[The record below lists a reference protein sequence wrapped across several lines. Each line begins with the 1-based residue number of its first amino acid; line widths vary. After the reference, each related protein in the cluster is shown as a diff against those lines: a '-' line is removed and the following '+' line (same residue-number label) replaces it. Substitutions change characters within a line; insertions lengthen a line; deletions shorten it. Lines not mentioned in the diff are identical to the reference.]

1 MNQDALKRNAAEA
14 ALRLIEP
21 LLTPDSIVGVGTGST
36 ANYFIEG
43 LQTIRHHFAAAVSSS
58 EASAERL
65 ESAGIRVVDLNEA
78 ETLAVYVDGAD
89 EVALGRE
96 LIKGGGG
103 ALTREKIV
111 AAAADRFI
119 CIVDESKRV
128 STLGAFPLPVEV
140 IPMAR
145 RLVADRLRDLGGDP
159 VLRAEVVTDNG
170 NQILDVHGLAIDAPA
185 TLETRINNIPG
196 VVENGIFAVSTR
208 PHTVLVATP
217 AGVVR
222 SHSPASAAG
231 HPFDA
236 LVDQS
241 GKTP

>member
-21 LLTPDSIVGVGTGST
+21 LLTPTSIVGVGTGST
-36 ANYFIEG
+36 ANFFIEG
-43 LQTIRHHFAAAVSSS
+43 LQTIRHRFAAAVSSS

-65 ESAGIRVVDLNEA
+65 ESAGIRVIDLNETEA
-78 ETLAVYVDGAD
+78 LAVYVDGAD
-89 EVALGRE
+89 EVAPGRE

-128 STLGAFPLPVEV
+128 PTLGAFPLPVEV

-159 VLRAEVVTDNG
+159 VLRADVTDNG

-185 TLETRINNIPG
+185 TLEARINNIPG
-196 VVENGIFAVSTR
+196 VVENGIFASTR
-208 PHTVLVATP
+208 PHTVLLATP
-217 AGVVR
+217 TRIVR
-222 SHSPASAAG
+222 SGSLPRTS
-231 HPFDA
+231 
-236 LVDQS
+236 
-241 GKTP
+241 

>member
-14 ALRLIEP
+14 ALGLIEP
-21 LLTPDSIVGVGTGST
+21 LLTPNSIVGVGTGST
-36 ANYFIEG
+36 ANFFIEG
-43 LQTIRHHFAAAVSSS
+43 LQTIRHRFAAAVSSS

-65 ESAGIRVVDLNEA
+65 ESAGIRVIDLNEA

-89 EVALGRE
+89 EVAPGRE

-128 STLGAFPLPVEV
+128 STLGTFPLPVEV

-159 VLRAEVVTDNG
+159 VLRANVTDND
-170 NQILDVHGLAIDAPA
+170 NQILDIHGLTIDDPA
-185 TLETRINNIPG
+185 ALETRINNIPG
-196 VVENGIFAVSTR
+196 VVENGIFAASTR
-208 PHTVLVATP
+208 PHTVLLATP
-217 AGVVR
+217 TRIVR
-222 SHSPASAAG
+222 SGSLSRT
-231 HPFDA
+231 
-236 LVDQS
+236 S
-241 GKTP
+241 

>member
-21 LLTPDSIVGVGTGST
+21 LLTPDGTVGVGTGST

-65 ESAGIRVVDLNEA
+65 ESAGIRVIDLNEA

-89 EVALGRE
+89 EVAPGRE

-159 VLRAEVVTDNG
+159 VLRADVTDNG
-170 NQILDVHGLAIDAPA
+170 NQILDVHGLTIDAPA

-196 VVENGIFAVSTR
+196 VVENGIFASTR
-208 PHTVLVATP
+208 PHTVLVATRN
-217 AGVVR
+217 GVR
-222 SHSPASAAG
+222 SAA
-231 HPFDA
+231 PQPSR
-236 LVDQS
+236 L
-241 GKTP
+241 

>member
-1 MNQDALKRNAAEA
+1 MNQDALKRDAAEA

-21 LLTPDSIVGVGTGST
+21 LLTPTSIVGVGTGST
-36 ANYFIEG
+36 ANFFIEG

-65 ESAGIRVVDLNEA
+65 ESAGIRVVDLNDA

-89 EVALGRE
+89 EVAPGQE

-140 IPMAR
+140 IPMAK
-145 RLVADRLRDLGGDP
+145 RLVAGRLRELGGDP
-159 VLRAEVVTDNG
+159 VLRADVVTDNG
-170 NQILDVHGLAIDAPA
+170 NQILDVHGLAINDPA
-185 TLETRINNIPG
+185 AMETRINTTPG
-196 VVENGIFAVSTR
+196 VVENGIFAASTR
-208 PHTVLVATP
+208 PQTVLVATP
-217 AGVVR
+217 TGVVHSR
-222 SHSPASAAG
+222 SPISN
-231 HPFDA
+231 
-236 LVDQS
+236 
-241 GKTP
+241 